1 MEKLAEIN
9 TFPSQKKDGIFPLS
23 DKGFKGTLVN
33 LTLPSLHGGSLE
45 IKLTVHLIK
54 LIHHIK

>member
-23 DKGFKGTLVN
+23 DKGFKGTLS
-33 LTLPSLHGGSLE
+33 SLHGGLLE
-45 IKLTVHLIK
+45 ITLTVPLRTFK
-54 LIHHIK
+54 VLM